1 MIYYHDTHY
10 NVNTGG
16 NFMTNR
22 NKHKKIFHTNDLDL
36 HGVKHDEV
44 ERMVENYIL
53 LNKPPM
59 SIVTGNSDKMKEL
72 VENVL
77 NKHKMKF
84 DRFKPSRMT
93 ILK

>member
-1 MIYYHDTHY
+1 MYYHDTHY

-16 NFMTNR
+16 NFMKR
-22 NKHKKIFHTNDLDL
+22 NKKIFHTTDLDL
-36 HGVKHDEV
+36 HGVRHDEV

-77 NKHKMKF
+77 KKHKMKF
-84 DRFKPSRMT
+84 ERFKPSRMT